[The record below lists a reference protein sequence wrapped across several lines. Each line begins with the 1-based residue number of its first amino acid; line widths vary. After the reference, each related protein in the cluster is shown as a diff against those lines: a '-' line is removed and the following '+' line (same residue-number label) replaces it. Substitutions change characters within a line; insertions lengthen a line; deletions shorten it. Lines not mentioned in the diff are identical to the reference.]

1 MLEKIMSYKI
11 FGNEGVD
18 YAIALGVFLVL
29 ILAFFLVQ
37 KIIIRKIE
45 KATKKTE
52 TELDEFL

>member
-1 MLEKIMSYKI
+1 MSYKI